1 MGGSVAQQIIF
12 SGATLVLCAFFFAY
26 FYLYIRRRTSR
37 GSILA
42 GYREEVD
49 RLIAEIDHATDRDAR
64 LVEERI
70 TALRKILEDA
80 DRRIAL
86 LSRDMER
93 RRSGTELYTALG
105 NRQGGPAGTPVP
117 PGPSR
122 PLPDAAGGTGAV
134 SRSPGGE
141 EPAGAGEGNAPGK
154 APAGNAALNPGPGVL
169 SPDTPAPS
177 LTGQVAELSRQG
189 ISAER
194 IAARLGLSLSEVE
207 LALAVYRRTG
217 A

>member
-1 MGGSVAQQIIF
+1 LTQQIIF
-12 SGATLVLCAFFFAY
+12 SGATLVLCAFFFIY

-70 TALRKILEDA
+70 TALRQILEDA

-86 LSRDMER
+86 LSRDTER
-93 RRSGTELYTALG
+93 RRGGAELYTALG
-105 NRQGGPAGTPVP
+105 SRQPVP
-117 PGPSR
+117 AVSPSPADPGPSR
-122 PLPDAAGGTGAV
+122 VSAGTAAEGGAAKAGGFALPGEAAAGNLAV
-134 SRSPGGE
+134 GPK
-141 EPAGAGEGNAPGK
+141 PGAGDPQ
-154 APAGNAALNPGPGVL
+154 VR
-169 SPDTPAPS
+169 S
-177 LTGQVAELSRQG
+177 LTEQVAELSRQG
-189 ISAER
+189 ISAEF

-217 A
+217 T

>member
-1 MGGSVAQQIIF
+1 LTQQIIF
-12 SGATLVLCAFFFAY
+12 SGATLVLCAFFFIY

-37 GSILA
+37 GSVLA

-64 LVEERI
+64 LVEDRI
-70 TALRKILEDA
+70 TALRTILEDA

-93 RRSGTELYTALG
+93 RRGGAELYTALG
-105 NRQGGPAGTPVP
+105 SRQPVPAGTPSP
-117 PGPSR
+117 ADSGPSR
-122 PLPDAAGGTGAV
+122 VPAGTVGKGGPAKAGEFAPPGEAAAGKTAIELKPGA
-134 SRSPGGE
+134 S
-141 EPAGAGEGNAPGK
+141 
-154 APAGNAALNPGPGVL
+154 AADPQVR
-169 SPDTPAPS
+169 S

-189 ISAER
+189 ISAEY
-194 IAARLGLSLSEVE
+194 IAARLGVSLSEVE